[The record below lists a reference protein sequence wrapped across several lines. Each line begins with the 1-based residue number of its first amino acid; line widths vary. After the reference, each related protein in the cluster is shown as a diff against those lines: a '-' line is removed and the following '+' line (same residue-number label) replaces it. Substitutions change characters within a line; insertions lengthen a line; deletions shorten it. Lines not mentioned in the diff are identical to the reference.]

1 MCVHMHVSCA
11 NVFAKDQK
19 DGKGAKEY
27 KSKYLCMDQVFCS
40 LINLYLLYYISP
52 KIHKNNILKLN
63 QSAKLTD

>member
-1 MCVHMHVSCA
+1 MCVHMHASCA

-40 LINLYLLYYISP
+40 LINLYLLNP
-52 KIHKNNILKLN
+52 FPLKFKKIIFLN
-63 QSAKLTD
+63 

>member
-40 LINLYLLYYISP
+40 LINLYLLYLLYFP
-52 KIHKNNILKLN
+52 
-63 QSAKLTD
+63 